1 MNTQVVDIDM
11 QLIDDLYN
19 IVCDAIEDLEG
30 AEGIDGYPLKMKGVS
45 K

>member
-19 IVCDAIEDLEG
+19 VVCDAIEDLEV
-30 AEGIDGYPLKMKGVS
+30 AEGN
-45 K
+45 